1 MSLNNLNQ
9 NSLIKLIQIKI
20 VIDYEISNELY
31 QDNLNEK
38 QIEIIE
44 KINRKDLGL

>member
-1 MSLNNLNQ
+1 MSPNNLIQ

-20 VIDYEISNELY
+20 VIDYEISNKLY

>member
-1 MSLNNLNQ
+1 MSPNNLIQ
-9 NSLIKLIQIKI
+9 NSLIRLIQIKI
-20 VIDYEISNELY
+20 VIDYEISNKLY
-31 QDNLNEK
+31 QDNFNEK